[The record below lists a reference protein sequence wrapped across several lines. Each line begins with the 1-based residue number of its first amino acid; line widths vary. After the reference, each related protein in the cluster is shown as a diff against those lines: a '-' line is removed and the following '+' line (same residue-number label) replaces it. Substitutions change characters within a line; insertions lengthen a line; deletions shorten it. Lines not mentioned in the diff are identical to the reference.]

1 MQIFPLMKRL
11 GFVKTL
17 DGFQVP
23 AIAKIEKETSLRHGA
38 AQNYGALM
46 AKKLTDSYMRRSYAG
61 KVSIEVASF
70 IFFLSSC
77 RSCATR

>member
-23 AIAKIEKETSLRHGA
+23 AIAKIEKVTSLRHGA
-38 AQNYGALM
+38 AHNYGTLM
-46 AKKLTDSYMRRSYAG
+46 AKKLTDS
-61 KVSIEVASF
+61 
-70 IFFLSSC
+70 
-77 RSCATR
+77 